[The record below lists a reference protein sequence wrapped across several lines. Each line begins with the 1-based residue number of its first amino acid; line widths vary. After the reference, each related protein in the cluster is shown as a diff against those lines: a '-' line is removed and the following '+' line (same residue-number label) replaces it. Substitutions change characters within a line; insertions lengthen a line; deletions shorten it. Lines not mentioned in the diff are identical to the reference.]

1 MCVLQDPE
9 GAYRDTTPSP
19 PPAGQREDEGGYLL
33 LGEDLS
39 YTKLLLQVDGA
50 GYVVDRFT
58 RLLAAELASIDREHA
73 NLMLTAYAAIATNC
87 LSELPLSVGE
97 RKEVRTYVCVCV
109 CVRACVCACVCVCMC
124 VCVHTQ
130 QGSPFCDKSQ
140 YCHTACRL

>member
-9 GAYRDTTPSP
+9 GAHRDTTPSP

-58 RLLAAELASIDREHA
+58 RLLAAELASIDWEHA

-87 LSELPLSVGE
+87 LSELPLSVGG
-97 RKEVRTYVCVCV
+97 RKEVRMYVCVCV
-109 CVRACVCACVCVCMC
+109 CVCVCVYVCVCARTTRV
-124 VCVHTQ
+124 
-130 QGSPFCDKSQ
+130 SI
-140 YCHTACRL
+140 L